1 MPLAIDG
8 DWHTSEYGPEL
19 HIRNIVETSCTKQ
32 ETVDF
37 IRELNAMI
45 SPMDIRRIAGIV
57 GGDIFLLLK
66 ICLWRKKYAVKRKQ
80 ILCLYQTY
88 LKR

>member
-45 SPMDIRRIAGIV
+45 SPRDIRRIAGIV

-66 ICLWRKKYAVKRKQ
+66 ICLWRKNMQ
-80 ILCLYQTY
+80 
-88 LKR
+88 